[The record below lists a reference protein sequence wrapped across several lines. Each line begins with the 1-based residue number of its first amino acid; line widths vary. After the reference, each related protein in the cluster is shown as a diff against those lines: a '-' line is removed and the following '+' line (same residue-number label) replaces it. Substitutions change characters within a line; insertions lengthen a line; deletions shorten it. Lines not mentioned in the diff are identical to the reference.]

1 MIFIGLISFIITT
14 LLTTFLIV
22 IQKKL
27 SMSQFIREEG
37 PKQHFEKKGTPT
49 LGGVSIVIAQ
59 CLSLIAFAKNSII
72 IFYLKALILF
82 FLLGCIDDI
91 IKIKKIKNGLPARIK
106 MLIQLLITSY
116 LMISTPLLTPSISTY
131 IPMLGWLQ
139 LPFLVWF
146 CLNIGAYVGTTNA
159 INLTDGLD
167 GLLSL
172 ILLGV
177 WTVILTIIIKN
188 NLSLTPEQYIAAY
201 ALTASNIGTLLAF
214 LMFNSYRA
222 SIFMGDSGSMGLGGS
237 LCSLF
242 CMFNAPILLIGTLI
256 IPVLETISVI
266 LQVTSYRLRAKRIF
280 KMTPLHHH
288 FEQSGYHESHIT
300 LRFFII
306 NTCCCIL
313 FAYSVFSEILNK

>member
-27 SMSQFIREEG
+27 SISQFIRSEG
-37 PKQHFEKKGTPT
+37 PKQHLDKKGTPT
-49 LGGVSIVIAQ
+49 LGGMSLATAQ
-59 CLSLIAFAKNSII
+59 CVSLMPLTKNPIVV
-72 IFYLKALILF
+72 FYLKALILF
-82 FLLGCIDDI
+82 FLLGLLDDI
-91 IKIKKIKNGLPARIK
+91 IKINKIKNGISARLK
-106 MLIQLLITSY
+106 MFIQLIIASY
-116 LMISTPLLTPSISTY
+116 LIISMPILAPAISTY
-131 IPMLGWLQ
+131 IPMIGWLQ
-139 LPFLVWF
+139 LPFLIWLV
-146 CLNIGAYVGTTNA
+146 LNLGAYAGTTNA

-167 GLLSL
+167 GLLTL

-177 WTVILTIIIKN
+177 WTVMLSIMLKISS
-188 NLSLTPEQYIAAY
+188 SLTPEQYSAAS
-201 ALTASNIGTLLAF
+201 ALTASNIGSLLSF

-222 SIFMGDSGSMGLGGS
+222 SIFMGDAGSMGLGGS

-242 CMFNAPILLIGTLI
+242 CIFNAPLLLIGTLI

-266 LQVTSYRLRAKRIF
+266 LQVASYRLRGKRIF

-306 NTCCCIL
+306 NTCCFIM
-313 FAYSVFSEILNK
+313 FAYSIFSTI